1 MIKLDLEILNL
12 KILPIELV
20 NKIMLYTSSIPIDL
34 KKEIQ
39 NFKFTGLTSY
49 AFWST
54 ELLNNGKFH
63 DVYIPVCDPDL
74 WNRNSTFLR
83 SYKKL

>member
-1 MIKLDLEILNL
+1 
-12 KILPIELV
+12 
-20 NKIMLYTSSIPIDL
+20 MLYASSIPIDL
-34 KKEIQ
+34 KLEIQ

-54 ELLNNGKFH
+54 ELLDNGKFH

-74 WNRNSTFLR
+74 WNRNSIFLR
-83 SYKKL
+83 SCKKL